1 MHVEAEIPPSPAP
14 RGVDTRRQR
23 ARLKRAEL
31 VSATGAAV
39 LGAGVGALI
48 AAYVGRYA
56 AVLVIVGTTLHA
68 WGMRERHR
76 LEREDGVERVWW
88 YEALYWSCWIALLVV
103 AGLIVTRMIGA

>member
-1 MHVEAEIPPSPAP
+1 MHVEAGIPSSPAAG
-14 RGVDTRRQR
+14 GVETERQR

-31 VSATGAAV
+31 VSITGAAV

-56 AVLVIVGTTLHA
+56 VVLVIAGAVLHA

-76 LEREDGVERVWW
+76 LEHEDGSERVWW